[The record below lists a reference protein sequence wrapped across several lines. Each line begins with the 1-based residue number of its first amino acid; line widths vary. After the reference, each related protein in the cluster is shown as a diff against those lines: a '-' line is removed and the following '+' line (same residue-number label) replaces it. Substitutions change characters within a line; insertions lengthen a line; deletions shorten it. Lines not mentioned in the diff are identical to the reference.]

1 MSNIK
6 LLENDV
12 GLVKYPEK
20 EKAYALINP
29 EKIPFAMAIVGITMP
44 SPGYKIF
51 RSKNSNIN
59 VFEYVV
65 SGEGRLFIDGNWHK
79 VGANDFY
86 ILEQGE
92 EHRYEADPK
101 NPWKKIWVNY
111 SADYIPLLLRAY
123 GVTSGVYHG
132 GGVRSIFDELVELV
146 KSQEDTIDIAFRLA
160 DRIYS
165 IIKAASRA
173 KLEDVS
179 DEYGMLRHISS
190 YVYRKFNLDEL
201 ADELHMSKSN
211 VIRIFK
217 KKYGTP
223 PYNYLL
229 DIKMEAAKALLRDT
243 DLPIKKIADKLCI
256 SDEHYFS
263 TLFTKR
269 IGMRPGAYRA
279 ERGK

>member
-6 LLENDV
+6 LLENDA

-29 EKIPFAMAIVGITMP
+29 EKIPFSMAIVGITMP
-44 SPGYKIF
+44 SPGYKIL
-51 RSKNSNIN
+51 RSKNANIT
-59 VFEYVV
+59 VFEYIV
-65 SGEGRLFIDGNWHK
+65 SGEGRLFIDGQWHK
-79 VGANDFY
+79 AEAGDLY
-86 ILEQGE
+86 ILRQGE

-111 SADYIPLLLRAY
+111 SAEYIPALLTSY
-123 GVTSGVYHG
+123 GVESGVYHG
-132 GGVRSIFDELVELV
+132 AGVRSVFDELVNLV

-165 IIKAASRA
+165 VIKSASRA
-173 KLEDVS
+173 KLEAIS
-179 DEYGMLRHISS
+179 DEYGMLRHLGS
-190 YVYRKFNLDEL
+190 YVYRKFNLNEL

-217 KKYGTP
+217 KKYGVP
-223 PYNYLL
+223 PYGYLL
-229 DIKMEAAKALLRDT
+229 DMKMEAAKALLRDT

-263 TLFTKR
+263 TLFTR
-269 IGMRPGAYRA
+269 RVGMRPGAYRA
-279 ERGK
+279 ERDK